1 MQLLSKSLKIYNIK
15 LIDTASD
22 NLKTVE
28 MENDIKALIKFI
40 LCRFKQN

>member
-1 MQLLSKSLKIYNIK
+1 MQLLSKSLKIYKIK

-28 MENDIKALIKFI
+28 MEDDIKALIKFI

>member
-28 MENDIKALIKFI
+28 MEDDIKA
-40 LCRFKQN
+40 CRFKQN

>member
-1 MQLLSKSLKIYNIK
+1 MQLLSKSLKIYNLK
-15 LIDTASD
+15 LRDTASD

-28 MENDIKALIKFI
+28 MEDDIKALIKSI